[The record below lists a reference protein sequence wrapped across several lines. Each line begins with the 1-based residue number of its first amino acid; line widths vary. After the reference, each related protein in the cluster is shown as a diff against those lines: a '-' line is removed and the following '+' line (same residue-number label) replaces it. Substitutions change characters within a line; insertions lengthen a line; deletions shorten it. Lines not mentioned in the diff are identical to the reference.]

1 MTAKY
6 SQQPAPEE
14 FVAMPPEEMRS
25 FLESDA
31 VPPEL
36 SDEQLR
42 QLPPSMLESY
52 IYAREA
58 SGDTG
63 IFGRVS
69 AIFSSSAQADSI
81 LEQKRQE
88 LDSQGIQYRD
98 GLPPSDSNYLGIDH
112 QKLKADVDPIQAEGI
127 TVFSDNYHK
136 IHQLFSEFSDRLNS
150 AISKSKQGWEGDAA
164 DSAHGYFGSLASW
177 SEGNSANAEMAS
189 QILAAESDAAVRA
202 KNSMPEPIPFNME
215 QEMDSWGWN
224 PFTFQD
230 QVDQTIQKFQESQAK
245 HEEAAQVMT
254 QYDFELQEAGNK
266 QPVFAEPP
274 KFNGASGSGDTSP
287 SGVIS
292 INEPRTSTSGF
303 TGGPA
308 GSGGGSVPTG
318 GGPVNVPSSP
328 GGSAP
333 PLAPGVNTGV
343 RPPNTTRPSGWAPG
357 GRSPNM
363 PPPGQRNNRS
373 QFGPGGGGIGPMPMG
388 PGGGFGPGGPGGG
401 GGGGRLPGGFG
412 PGGGAGAGGAAGP
425 GAGAASGAKP
435 MGGPMGAG
443 PGGGAAPGAAAAARG
458 GGMGAPMGAGGGK
471 GGQGGED
478 AEHQRPTYLVEA
490 DPDDVFGTS
499 QRTAPPVI
507 GA

>member
-1 MTAKY
+1 MTQLPPGTEYSYAKAKAMAGDSSWIGKVGSLAVGTAEAAQASAERDKRLSTY
-6 SQQPAPEE
+6 DVEYREGPGASDSDYLGHDHQTLKS
-14 FVAMPPEEMRS
+14 FVDPINAENVSVYADTYHDLHKLFER
-25 FLESDA
+25 
-31 VPPEL
+31 L
-36 SDEQLR
+36 SDE
-42 QLPPSMLESY
+42 M
-52 IYAREA
+52 REA
-58 SGDTG
+58 VG
-63 IFGRVS
+63 
-69 AIFSSSAQADSI
+69 
-81 LEQKRQE
+81 
-88 LDSQGIQYRD
+88 
-98 GLPPSDSNYLGIDH
+98 
-112 QKLKADVDPIQAEGI
+112 
-127 TVFSDNYHK
+127 
-136 IHQLFSEFSDRLNS
+136 
-150 AISKSKQGWEGDAA
+150 KSKQGWEGDAA
-164 DSAHGYFGSLASW
+164 DSAHGYFTSLSDW
-177 SEGNSANAEMAS
+177 SEGNSQNAQMAS
-189 QILAAESDAAVRA
+189 DIIANESSAASTA

-254 QYDFELQEAGNK
+254 KYDFELQEAGNK

-328 GGSAP
+328 SGSVP
-333 PLAPGVNTGV
+333 HLAPGVNTGV

-388 PGGGFGPGGPGGG
+388 GGGFGPGGPG

>member
-1 MTAKY
+1 M
-6 SQQPAPEE
+6 
-14 FVAMPPEEMRS
+14 
-25 FLESDA
+25 D
-31 VPPEL
+31 
-36 SDEQLR
+36 
-42 QLPPSMLESY
+42 
-52 IYAREA
+52 
-58 SGDTG
+58 G
-63 IFGRVS
+63 I
-69 AIFSSSAQADSI
+69 
-81 LEQKRQE
+81 
-88 LDSQGIQYRD
+88 
-98 GLPPSDSNYLGIDH
+98 PPSDNNYPAIDH
-112 QKLKADVDPIQAEGI
+112 QKLKQDVEVIKAEGI
-127 TVFSDNYHK
+127 TSYKDGYDDLK
-136 IHQLFSEFSDRLNS
+136 QLFFDLSNELNE
-150 AISKSKQGWEGDAA
+150 AVGKSKQGWEGGAA
-164 DSAHGYFGSLASW
+164 DNAHGYFTSLSTWADANSENAELASRII
-177 SEGNSANAEMAS
+177 SEEAE
-189 QILAAESDAAVRA
+189 AATRA
-202 KNSMPEPIPFNME
+202 RDSMPEPIPFNME
-215 QEMDSWGWN
+215 QEMDNWSLN
-224 PFTFQD
+224 PFTFHD
-230 QVDQTIQKFQESQAK
+230 QVDQTIEKMHKSQAA

-254 QYDFELQEAGNK
+254 QYDGDLYQAGNK

-308 GSGGGSVPTG
+308 GSNGGNVPTG

-343 RPPNTTRPSGWAPG
+343 KPPNTTRPSGWAPG
-357 GRSPNM
+357 RPPNM

-373 QFGPGGGGIGPMPMG
+373 QFGPGGGGMPMPMG
-388 PGGGFGPGGPGGG
+388 GGGGFGPGGG
-401 GGGGRLPGGFG
+401 GGGGRLSGGFG
-412 PGGGAGAGGAAGP
+412 PGGGAGGAAGP

-458 GGMGAPMGAGGGK
+458 GGMGAPMGGGAGK
-471 GGQGGED
+471 GGQGGDD